1 MILKYKILL
10 NDGQFLSSYF
20 LYAYAKC
27 MLLLCLLLS
36 EKEGQSFQ
44 TVVAKITAQTILIY
58 KKEKR
63 FKVAEYFEI
72 ATEVQQ
78 KCRCSPALRN
88 VSSIFTSWVEC
99 FIVGAYFKKIICC
112 WVDFPTKV
120 NGEKY

>member
-10 NDGQFLSSYF
+10 NDGQFFSSYF

-27 MLLLCLLLS
+27 MLLLCLSLS

-58 KKEKR
+58 ISKKEKG

-99 FIVGAYFKKIICC
+99 FIVGAYFEKIICC
-112 WVDFPTKV
+112 
-120 NGEKY
+120 